1 MSDNEFDELVGDMK
15 RNHNAP
21 PTVPRERMW
30 ARIEERRRL
39 ARTAPTPAD
48 RAHAR
53 PPAAGWRR
61 WRVGLAMAAVLLLGI
76 ALGRMTLRPDA
87 GPELAA
93 GSDEPVVDEP
103 AAARPERERSAL
115 VSYAA
120 ASLFHRADVLL
131 TGLQTEPC
139 GQDDLSPL
147 PAWAGGMLV
156 QTRLLMDSE
165 LGTDPDLKALLQD
178 LELILARIADL
189 SREDCAADMD
199 RIRKDI
205 RDKATL
211 DRLRLAAAGA

>member
-1 MSDNEFDELVGDMK
+1 MSEHDFDELVDEMK

-21 PTVPRERMW
+21 PEVPRDRMW

-39 ARTAPTPAD
+39 ERAPAAPADRTHARTAQP
-48 RAHAR
+48 RWR
-53 PPAAGWRR
+53 P
-61 WRVGLAMAAVLLLGI
+61 WRVGLAMAAVLVLGI

-87 GPELAA
+87 GPRVAA
-93 GSDEPVVDEP
+93 GPDAPVAAEP
-103 AAARPERERSAL
+103 AVATPERERNAL

-120 ASLFHRADVLL
+120 VSLFHRADALL
-131 TGLQTEPC
+131 TGLQSDRC
-139 GQDDLSPL
+139 GQDELAPL

-156 QTRLLMDSE
+156 QTRLLLDTEMA
-165 LGTDPDLKALLQD
+165 TDPDLKALLQD

-189 SREDCAADMD
+189 SREDCAADVD